1 MPLFFGGFFVF
12 FISVFSRQPVVI
24 PFFHWECFL
33 PRFLMTFARRTHWF
47 QDRNNKTQEEPG
59 AQVNR
64 LQVMCWL
71 ITKTTSIPLTS
82 YDTSWTMSSNNRRQM
97 LATEKCWNA
106 VNSKLVQSTA
116 CRVKIPAPA
125 RIGCVRPG
133 DVCHGTSL
141 ILKCPICKVEMIVIP
156 DAWRCWGRKLGGGA
170 VCGVPGPTPN
180 SSPQLRRCQLSL
192 FPNPAEWFQ
201 NNKAGHS
208 PNEDFRT
215 NPSLAPSS

>member
-1 MPLFFGGFFVF
+1 MRRRVEALMLSIKVSLWRKTPRISLWGCLCFFWGGGLFFYFR
-12 FISVFSRQPVVI
+12 ILASACMI
-24 PFFHWECFL
+24 PFFRWECFL
-33 PRFLMTFARRTHWF
+33 PRFLMTFARKTHWF

-71 ITKTTSIPLTS
+71 ITKTTSIPLIS
-82 YDTSWTMSSNNRRQM
+82 YDTSWTMSSNNRCQM

-133 DVCHGTSL
+133 DVSWDQPWSQMPHL
-141 ILKCPICKVEMIVIP
+141 
-156 DAWRCWGRKLGGGA
+156 
-170 VCGVPGPTPN
+170 
-180 SSPQLRRCQLSL
+180 
-192 FPNPAEWFQ
+192 
-201 NNKAGHS
+201 
-208 PNEDFRT
+208 
-215 NPSLAPSS
+215 